1 MTHRAFIVVA
11 AMLLAALSTAPS
23 AFAKGAS
30 QATIS
35 GPGLHGGGIVLK
47 SGNGGDPTSGSPL
60 DRLAQGSGFF
70 PAVFNQAPDPMLRER
85 PRATLGP
92 KYTVTYVMPGPD
104 NTSSTIRQ
112 DVYPYAKPY
121 VLSYTKP
128 GQRFWGNHTTHGG
141 WYQALPELRSTLI
154 AAGLPKQPTTAT
166 PGDGTGWLRW
176 VAISITIAAGITLL
190 TILTVLGL
198 RRRPRPAAA

>member
-1 MTHRAFIVVA
+1 MTVRRHCA
-11 AMLLAALSTAPS
+11 ATAKLHPELL
-23 AFAKGAS
+23 
-30 QATIS
+30 
-35 GPGLHGGGIVLK
+35 
-47 SGNGGDPTSGSPL
+47 
-60 DRLAQGSGFF
+60 RLARHEWREMHGVPSELANDRRQHRLELR
-70 PAVFNQAPDPMLRER
+70 AVVFMLRER

-154 AAGLPKQPTTAT
+154 AAGLPKQPTTVA
-166 PGDGTGWLRW
+166 PGDGSGWLRW